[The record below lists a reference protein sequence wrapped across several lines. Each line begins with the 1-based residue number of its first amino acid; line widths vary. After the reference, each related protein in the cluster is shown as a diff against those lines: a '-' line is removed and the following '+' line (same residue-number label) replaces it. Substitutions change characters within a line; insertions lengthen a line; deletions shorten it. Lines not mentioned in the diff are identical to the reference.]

1 MKLEFVTGTCMR
13 WMPIRKNGRFLG
25 TLLWTHFTLFIL
37 DHLS

>member
-25 TLLWTHFTLFIL
+25 TLWTHFTVFIL